1 MKHTLLLLALA
12 ACAAKS
18 TPDAAPDAAPEA
30 GAARAV
36 TDASSS
42 GSASDADLQAVTVRL
57 SDRHPSNDCTALVE
71 GLSDARTALRRAVDE
86 VTMPPWVGLIS
97 GECLAVKYGA
107 EEEALVTRWLT
118 EADYAGL
125 GRSIIRALPRVADE
139 ALAVRLGQAALRGP
153 NAALATTEL
162 ANDPRAAVR
171 ALVAP

>member
-1 MKHTLLLLALA
+1 VKHTIMLLALA
-12 ACAAKS
+12 ACAPKS
-18 TPDAAPDAAPEA
+18 TPASAPEA
-30 GAARAV
+30 DAGSARAV
-36 TDASSS
+36 SSS
-42 GSASDADLQAVTVRL
+42 DSDLQTVTTRL
-57 SDRHPSNDCTALVE
+57 SGRHPSNDCTALVE

-125 GRSIIRALPRVADE
+125 GRSIIRAIPRVADE
-139 ALAVRLGQAALRGP
+139 GLAVRLGGAALRGP
-153 NAALATTEL
+153 NAELATAEL

-171 ALVAP
+171 ALVGR

>member
-18 TPDAAPDAAPEA
+18 TPASAPEA
-30 GAARAV
+30 DAGPARAV
-36 TDASSS
+36 TSS
-42 GSASDADLQAVTVRL
+42 AADADLQTVTVRL
-57 SDRHPSNDCTALVE
+57 SDRHPSNDCDALVE
-71 GLSDARTALRRAVDE
+71 GLSDPRTALRRAVDE

-125 GRSIIRALPRVADE
+125 GRSIIRAIPRVTDE
-139 ALAVRLGQAALRGP
+139 ALAVRLGGAALRGP

-171 ALVAP
+171 ALVGR